1 MRSPVFF
8 LLAAALAV
16 ASAPGNRALALDGP
30 VSAAGSLLPSDEC
43 GEGAEPC
50 PSSDA
55 AVAGAEKLLPAGAKA
70 PAFELSDPEGS
81 PVSLRPGAG
90 GEPALL
96 VFWSLFCPPCRE
108 EMPYFADLSVR
119 YPPPGLRLI
128 AVNLDGDSLARAVA
142 QYAKQARLPFPVAMD
157 EKRNGRFAA
166 AGAYGVS
173 GTPALVLIGADGRVV
188 WSHEGRVDPLEL
200 ESAVTEG
207 LR

>member
-1 MRSPVFF
+1 
-8 LLAAALAV
+8 V
-16 ASAPGNRALALDGP
+16 AWATSVPLSLDGLP
-30 VSAAGSLLPSDEC
+30 GLLPADEC

-50 PSSDA
+50 PSPDA
-55 AVAGAEKLLPAGAKA
+55 SATGAEKLLSAGAKA
-70 PAFELSDPEGS
+70 PAFELSDPEGN
-81 PVSLRPGAG
+81 PVSFRGEKS

-108 EMPYFADLSVR
+108 EMPYFADLAVR
-119 YPPPGLRLI
+119 YPPPGLRVI
-128 AVNLDGDSLARAVA
+128 AVNLDGDSLARAVS
-142 QYAKQARLPFPVAMD
+142 QYARLQDLPFPVAMD